1 MNKFVYGALVGIAG
15 LSLVAL
21 SGCGAKKEVEVP
33 AQEKPLANLTAAKRS
48 AQSALDF
55 MYKGDTSGLSDFTT
69 NTADDIKQLIVKPL
83 EDKQNEAFT
92 ANGNGN
98 GNGNGDAN
106 DYFLVLD
113 GSKYMSTEIVKGY
126 ADAYY
131 NQIKTVGSAK
141 ITDVQLGDNGEKA
154 TVTATF
160 KPIAA
165 LSEAHPIGEARTE
178 AFGGLD
184 NDTIIRT
191 SQNKDIKTINKL
203 ITLKLYSVYYGDMGK
218 IADKGSDDVTVKFSM
233 TKSGNH
239 YDVNTENLL
248 TIAKVSRANVYA
260 SNDSSN
266 PDYSGSSESE
276 QA

>member
-1 MNKFVYGALVGIAG
+1 MNKFVYGALLGIAG

-21 SGCGAKKEVEVP
+21 SGCGAKKQAP
-33 AQEKPLANLTAAKRS
+33 AQEKPLANLTAAKTS

-92 ANGNGN
+92 AK
-98 GNGNGDAN
+98 GNGDAN

-113 GSKYMSTEIVKGY
+113 GSKYMSTQIVKGY

-248 TIAKVSRANVYA
+248 TLAKASRTNVYA

>member
-1 MNKFVYGALVGIAG
+1 MKKLGYGVMLGITAI
-15 LSLVAL
+15 SLVTLA
-21 SGCGAKKEVEVP
+21 GCGTKKEAP
-33 AQEKPLANLTAAKRS
+33 GKEKPLANLTSAKTS

-69 NTADDIKQLIVKPL
+69 NTSDDIKQLIVKPL
-83 EDKQNEAFT
+83 EDKQNEAFSL
-92 ANGNGN
+92 NGNA
-98 GNGNGDAN
+98 D

-131 NQIKTVGSAK
+131 NQIKTIGSAK
-141 ITDVQLGDNGEKA
+141 ITDVQLGDDGKKA

-218 IADKGSDDVTVKFSM
+218 VADKGSDDVTVKFSM

-248 TIAKVSRANVYA
+248 ALAKASRANVYA

-266 PDYSGSSESE
+266 PDNLGSSDSD

>member
-1 MNKFVYGALVGIAG
+1 MNKLVYGALIGVAG
-15 LSLVAL
+15 FSLVAL
-21 SGCGAKKEVEVP
+21 SSCSVKKESLVK
-33 AQEKPLANLTAAKRS
+33 EKPLANLTSAKTS

-69 NTADDIKQLIVKPL
+69 STASDIKQLIVKAE
-83 EDKQNEAFT
+83 EDKQNNSFSS
-92 ANGNGN
+92 NGNP
-98 GNGNGDAN
+98 D

-113 GSKYMSTEIVKGY
+113 GSKYMSTQIVKGY

-203 ITLKLYSVYYGDMGK
+203 IILKLYSVYYGDMGK

-248 TIAKVSRANVYA
+248 TLAKASRVNVYA